1 MNGIMPGPLLLAI
14 ASATNDAPPE
24 NRNLIQHSRSD
35 NVARKMVESQK
46 GVVDS
51 ERKRIGGD
59 GVELHHSKRSRERE
73 GGTRWHGS
81 VSGFS
86 RSV

>member
-46 GVVDS
+46 GVADS

-59 GVELHHSKRSRERE
+59 EVELPLSIRSRERE
-73 GGTRWHGS
+73 GG
-81 VSGFS
+81 
-86 RSV
+86 

>member
-35 NVARKMVESQK
+35 NVARKMVEIQK
-46 GVVDS
+46 GVADS
-51 ERKRIGGD
+51 ERKRVVGD
-59 GVELHHSKRSRERE
+59 GVELHPSIRSRERE
-73 GGTRWHGS
+73 GG
-81 VSGFS
+81 
-86 RSV
+86 